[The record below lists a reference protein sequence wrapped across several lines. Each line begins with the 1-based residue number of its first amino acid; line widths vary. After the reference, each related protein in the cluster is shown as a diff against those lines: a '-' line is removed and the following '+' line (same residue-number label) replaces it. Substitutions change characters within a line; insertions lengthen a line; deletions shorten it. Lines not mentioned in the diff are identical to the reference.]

1 MIKFFRKIRQKLLS
15 ENRLSKYFIYAIGE
29 IILVVVGILIALSIN
44 NWNEDRKQDIEK
56 TKLIQNLISD
66 FKITKTRLE
75 ESLSLSKK
83 TNVNISN
90 YLSLSDSDFI
100 NLPIDS
106 LLKFSFSIFQE
117 LKFEPLISSYDKSVS
132 TGSLDLIENDKF
144 HQLIPE
150 FFQAFNNYKLH
161 YNIGGDLMF
170 KGSVWELRKAIGSI
184 QVLFR
189 SKTYPESF
197 EMSDNEYRDFISQ
210 KWVYA
215 VYENI
220 SWIDLNIEW
229 NLQIMKD
236 VCEELLIEL
245 NKELHH

>member
-1 MIKFFRKIRQKLLS
+1 MEKNKTG
-15 ENRLSKYFIYAIGE
+15 KYFKYAIGE
-29 IILVVVGILIALSIN
+29 IILIVIGILIALSIN
-44 NWNEDRKQDIEK
+44 NWNEGRKKDFERIQ
-56 TKLIQNLISD
+56 LIQNLISD
-66 FKITKTRLE
+66 FKVTNTRIE

-83 TNVNISN
+83 TNLNISK
-90 YLSLSDSDFI
+90 YLKLSDSDFI

-106 LLKFSFSIFQE
+106 LFKFSYSIFQE
-117 LKFEPLISSYDKSVS
+117 LKFEPLLSSYEKSIS
-132 TGSLDLIENDKF
+132 TGNIGLIKNEKF

-161 YNIGGDLMF
+161 YNVGSDLIF

-189 SKTYPESF
+189 NKTYPESF

-215 VYENI
+215 VYENQ

-229 NLQIMKD
+229 NLQDMRD
-236 VCEELLIEL
+236 VSEELLKEL
-245 NKELHH
+245 NKESDH